1 MPISDPPTQ
10 NVPLAPASI
19 DSSSDVDDPLSTLTP
34 PPPTPPALCHS
45 THVPAPLSHT
55 ATHDGLAPSL
65 RLSAIMA
72 NITATALRRQEEH
85 AARRATQQD
94 DHTDAFLS
102 EFAPFCNTH
111 HLVPTDLN
119 LDDHAPFFPSVDE
132 VLSAMADSTL
142 EPTLDTSDDPSWPEA
157 LVLPEREYW
166 IAGVHDELKSL
177 EDLKVFV
184 LVPRSEVPR
193 GQRPL
198 KGKLVCKRKR
208 DDKGNVVR
216 YKVRYVAKGY
226 AQRYG
231 IDYDKTTTPTV
242 RLESLRAISHIAAT
256 LGWDIQHFD
265 IKTTF
270 LHGILPDDE
279 TMFMEQPPGFKVE
292 GKEDWVLRLLK
303 SIFGMKQ
310 ASRVWNKTFDK
321 VMKELGFERL
331 DCKWCVY
338 RRQTPS
344 GIIIFLLHVNDI
356 LSTASTQEEN
366 ERFKVQLRKH

>member
-1 MPISDPPTQ
+1 M
-10 NVPLAPASI
+10 
-19 DSSSDVDDPLSTLTP
+19 
-34 PPPTPPALCHS
+34 
-45 THVPAPLSHT
+45 
-55 ATHDGLAPSL
+55 
-65 RLSAIMA
+65 
-72 NITATALRRQEEH
+72 
-85 AARRATQQD
+85 
-94 DHTDAFLS
+94 
-102 EFAPFCNTH
+102 
-111 HLVPTDLN
+111 
-119 LDDHAPFFPSVDE
+119 
-132 VLSAMADSTL
+132 
-142 EPTLDTSDDPSWPEA
+142 
-157 LVLPEREYW
+157 
-166 IAGVHDELKSL
+166 
-177 EDLKVFV
+177 
-184 LVPRSEVPR
+184 
-193 GQRPL
+193 
-198 KGKLVCKRKR
+198 
-208 DDKGNVVR
+208 
-216 YKVRYVAKGY
+216 AKGY
-226 AQRYG
+226 AQCYS